1 VVIWKF
7 LTLTVYI
14 PQLKELMSA
23 IKDLLPP
30 LLFDQLRQ
38 SRFRRYGWF
47 GSYISWEEAEEASVG
62 YDSDLIIE
70 KVLDATLK
78 VKNGEFPYERDSVL
92 FDEIHYD
99 WPLLAGLM
107 WVASR
112 NKGELDVL
120 DFGGSLGSTYWQNKK
135 FLTSI
140 PSLNWSI
147 IEQTKYVDVGRE
159 HLQDSILKFYY
170 TKEECLQE
178 NKPNLLLLSSVL
190 SYIKEPF
197 DLLNSLF
204 TLNIK
209 HVIIERILFIE
220 GSHDR
225 LTVQRVTPK
234 IYDASYP
241 CWFFS
246 ESKFMD
252 FVKKRYD
259 VLEVYDCGL
268 KLNLPS
274 SVKGLILTL
283 KK

>member
-1 VVIWKF
+1 MSI
-7 LTLTVYI
+7 
-14 PQLKELMSA
+14 LKN
-23 IKDLLPP
+23 LLPP
-30 LLFDQLRQ
+30 FIFDKLRQ
-38 SRFRRYGWF
+38 STFRRYGWF
-47 GSYISWEEAEEASVG
+47 GNYESWKEAENASVG

-70 KVLDATLK
+70 KVLNATLK
-78 VKNGEFPYERDSVL
+78 VKQGEFPYERDSVL
-92 FDEIHYD
+92 FDEIQYD
-99 WPLLAGLM
+99 WPLLSGLM

-112 NKGELDVL
+112 NGGDLNVL
-120 DFGGSLGSTYWQNKK
+120 DFGGSLGSTYWQNRK
-135 FLTSI
+135 FLTTI
-140 PSLNWSI
+140 PSLKWNI
-147 IEQTKYVDVGRE
+147 IEQPKYVEVGRK
-159 HLQDSILKFYY
+159 HLQDATLKFYY
-170 TKEECLQE
+170 AKEEYFNE
-178 NKPNLLLLSSVL
+178 SRPNLLLLSSVI

-197 DLLNSLF
+197 DLLHSLF
-204 TLNIK
+204 ELNIE

-220 GSHDR
+220 GLHDR

-234 IYDASYP
+234 IYNASYP

-274 SVKGLILTL
+274 SVKGIILKL

>member
-1 VVIWKF
+1 
-7 LTLTVYI
+7 
-14 PQLKELMSA
+14 MSR
-23 IKDLLPP
+23 IEQYLPP
-30 LLFDQLRQ
+30 LIYNALRQ
-38 SRFRRYGWF
+38 SSLRRYGWF
-47 GSYISWEEAEEASVG
+47 GNYKDWTDAEKASVG
-62 YDSDLIIE
+62 YDSDLIIK
-70 KVLDATLK
+70 KVLNATLK
-78 VKNGEFPYERDSVL
+78 VKKGDFPYERDSVL

-99 WPLLAGLM
+99 WPLLSGLM

-112 NKGELDVL
+112 NRGELSVL
-120 DFGGSLGSTYWQNKK
+120 DFGGSLGSTYWQNRK

-140 PSLNWSI
+140 PKLKWNI
-147 IEQTKYVDVGRE
+147 IEQTKYVDVGRKY
-159 HLQDSILKFYY
+159 LQDATFKFYY
-170 TKEECLQE
+170 TKEEYLRE
-178 NKPNLLLLSSVL
+178 NQPNLLLLSSVI

-197 DLLNSLF
+197 ELLHSLF
-204 TLNIK
+204 DLNIE
-209 HVIIERILFIE
+209 HVIIERILFIDE
-220 GSHDR
+220 PNDR

-234 IYDASYP
+234 IYNASYP

-252 FVKKRYD
+252 FVKERYD